1 MVEYSKENAKLTDVQ
16 LKTLKTTAKTKIDK

>member
-16 LKTLKTTAKTKIDK
+16 LKTLKTTAKTKINK